1 MILVVALINLQVVAL
16 AAVAAN
22 HYLLSHNSHLI
33 FLTHL
38 PIRPLA
44 FLSGALV
51 SLPSPD
57 LKLWLVTSFLNHMAL
72 TEAHIVDR
80 F

>member
-1 MILVVALINLQVVAL
+1 MILVVALINLQVAAL
-16 AAVAAN
+16 AAVAAT

-33 FLTHL
+33 SLTNL
-38 PIRPLA
+38 PIRPRA
-44 FLSGALV
+44 FFSGALV
-51 SLPSPD
+51 TLPSPD
-57 LKLWLVTSFLNHMAL
+57 LNMWLVTSFLNHMAL